1 MISETFIFFSTLCST
16 NLINKTRFIYL
27 NYFFF
32 LDFVLIQER
41 MNASIEQSKARIADA
56 LADQNYHEAIQ
67 VINCSLCG
75 IFALKYHILPISRFI
90 RG

>member
-1 MISETFIFFSTLCST
+1 
-16 NLINKTRFIYL
+16 
-27 NYFFF
+27 
-32 LDFVLIQER
+32 

-56 LADQNYHEAIQ
+56 LVDQNYHEAIQ